1 MIKGLSHLLFQ
12 VANLKQSEEFYVGV
26 LGMSVKERSSF
37 GPGKQP
43 LTVLKEGIGL
53 TEVRMTGAGPVV
65 RNVEHVALKVED
77 ITRLV
82 ETLQEHGIP
91 IVDGP
96 KPSAYGTTLYILD
109 PDGNRIECHD

>member
-1 MIKGLSHLLFQ
+1 MLRRRARHVREGAEHLRPGEAAAHRPEGRDRSH
-12 VANLKQSEEFYVGV
+12 
-26 LGMSVKERSSF
+26 R
-37 GPGKQP
+37 GPDDRRRP
-43 LTVLKEGIGL
+43 RVLKEGIGL

-77 ITRLV
+77 INRLV
-82 ETLQEHGIP
+82 KTLQVHDIP

-96 KPSAYGTTLYILD
+96 KPSAYGTTLYVLD